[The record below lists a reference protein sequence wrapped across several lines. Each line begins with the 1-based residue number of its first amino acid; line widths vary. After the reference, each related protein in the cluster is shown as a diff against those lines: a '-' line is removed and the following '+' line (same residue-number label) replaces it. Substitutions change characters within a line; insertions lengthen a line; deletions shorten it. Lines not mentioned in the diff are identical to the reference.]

1 MSSEALWM
9 QIMTNA
15 CPFHC
20 HAEGESR
27 ACVQWG
33 LICFQIEETRS

>member
-9 QIMTNA
+9 QIVTNA
-15 CPFHC
+15 RPFRR

-27 ACVQWG
+27 TGVQWG